1 MAEREG
7 LINRSD
13 SPSVGEVG
21 LNSGR
26 NEDHPFSPGSFHQ
39 PGLKGCF
46 WSRFKPPTG
55 TNGDGPGAR
64 PIGPGSS
71 HQPGPKGPD
80 EPGPMPP

>member
-26 NEDHPFSPGSFHQ
+26 NEDQPF
-39 PGLKGCF
+39 
-46 WSRFKPPTG
+46 
-55 TNGDGPGAR
+55 
-64 PIGPGSS
+64 GPGSS
-71 HQPGPKGPD
+71 HQPGPIGPVEPGPMAHVARPAPGAH
-80 EPGPMPP
+80 EPGPMPPLVPVLD

>member
-26 NEDHPFSPGSFHQ
+26 NEDQPFSPGWWHE
-39 PGLKGCF
+39 PGLMG
-46 WSRFKPPTG
+46 RY
-55 TNGDGPGAR
+55 
-64 PIGPGSS
+64 
-71 HQPGPKGPD
+71 
-80 EPGPMPP
+80 

>member
-26 NEDHPFSPGSFHQ
+26 NEDQPF
-39 PGLKGCF
+39 
-46 WSRFKPPTG
+46 
-55 TNGDGPGAR
+55 
-64 PIGPGSS
+64 GPGSS
-71 HQPGPKGPD
+71 HQPGPMVVGQERGPLVPVRPANRD
-80 EPGPMPP
+80 Q